1 MKPNTINY
9 LTATFALIGFS
20 LWFFSFSF
28 SPVNQSQAITIDIV
42 ISKIG
47 DIIAAII
54 FGIAVL
60 VSLLKLFNKNII
72 EPKRKISIISNIP
85 ISFLLFGL
93 CAITYQSYIS
103 YIVAIKNI
111 KQPIFPLDYNFINTI
126 KSLYISSM
134 VFFGLSG
141 IFSFFIYS

>member
-28 SPVNQSQAITIDIV
+28 SPVNQSQAILDIV

-47 DIIAAII
+47 YIIASII
-54 FGIAVL
+54 LGITVL
-60 VSLLKLFNKNII
+60 VSLLKLFNKNTI
-72 EPKRKISIISNIP
+72 EPKRKINIISNIP
-85 ISFLLFGL
+85 ISFLLFGI
-93 CAITYQSYIS
+93 CAITYQNYIS

-111 KQPIFPLDYNFINTI
+111 KQPLFPLDYNFINTI